1 MNNKF
6 SGNTGKIALHALAW
20 IILII
25 LPQYLGSRYWGM
37 SNLFTW
43 WFFLNTGTYLVIF
56 YVNYLFLVPRLYFA
70 GKKLIYF
77 ITAIILLVGIYY
89 LTEFAND
96 TFFRIQRT
104 ERIAALS
111 DTSTTD
117 SVSYRRY
124 QANEPRSIRSYN
136 DSNRVTD
143 NPEYSGRISRNRNDS
158 SNYTDYPEYSSRT
171 SRNRVDTLS
180 YSNITGDSTRIFRA
194 ADNQESYRQS
204 PPPPDENDRRS
215 RPRSEIRRI
224 FRPFPFHVYNYAL
237 AAVFFT
243 FFSLGLKVIERHD
256 KVEKRHKELEKEKLN
271 SELALLKNQI
281 SPHFFFNTLNNIY
294 SLIAINTKDSQEAVL
309 KLSRLMRY
317 LLYESEQGKTQLSNE
332 IEFMNNYIDLMR
344 LRMSDKISFSVVFP
358 EKYEDIA
365 VPPLLFI
372 PFIENAFKHGITYR
386 DKSYIEIS
394 MKLENKIISFQCSN
408 SIGKKTGNEEDQYNG
423 IGLENVTKRLN
434 LLFPDKH
441 VLKIEKTD
449 HDFHVFL
456 EIDLKNYMQ

>member
-1 MNNKF
+1 M
-6 SGNTGKIALHALAW
+6 HALAW

-56 YVNYLFLVPRLYFA
+56 YVNYLLLVPKLYFA

-77 ITAIILLVGIYY
+77 ISAIILLVGIYY

-104 ERIAALS
+104 ERLAAVS
-111 DTSTTD
+111 DTSDTD
-117 SVSYRRY
+117 SGFYRRY
-124 QANEPRSIRSYN
+124 QTNESRSYRSID

-143 NPEYSGRISRNRNDS
+143 NPAYSNRTLRNRMDTLSSSNIRNDS
-158 SNYTDYPEYSSRT
+158 T
-171 SRNRVDTLS
+171 RVS
-180 YSNITGDSTRIFRA
+180 YGAGD
-194 ADNQESYRQS
+194 QESYRQP
-204 PPPPDENDRRS
+204 PPPPDEDERRS

-243 FFSLGLKVIERHD
+243 FFSLGLKVLERHD
-256 KVEKRHKELEKEKLN
+256 KVEKKHKELEKEKLN

-294 SLIAINTKDSQEAVL
+294 SLIAINTQDSQEAVL

-344 LRMSDKISFSVVFP
+344 LRMSDKISLSVVFP
-358 EKYEDIA
+358 EQYEDIA

-386 DKSYIEIS
+386 DKSYIKIS
-394 MKLENKIISFQCSN
+394 MKLENKVILFQCSN

-423 IGLENVTKRLN
+423 IGLENVTKRLK

-441 VLKIEKTD
+441 VLKIDKTD

-456 EIDLKNYMQ
+456 EIDLKNYIQ